1 MTDPRNP
8 GPRQTVDPA
17 HPDDARVMPQA
28 PYTDPAY
35 RDPAADPR
43 IANQTIVQPSRGYG
57 GIVAA
62 GIIAALLVV
71 AVIAFSTQP
80 GTDPGTT
87 AVIPQPGTEESAPA
101 PAPEAAPAQPSA
113 PALEEQPA
121 APQTDAPPANQ

>member
-8 GPRQTVDPA
+8 DPRQTIDPG
-17 HPDDARVMPQA
+17 HPDGSRVMPQA
-28 PYTDPAY
+28 PYTDPTY
-35 RDPAADPR
+35 HDPAADPR
-43 IANQTIVQPSRGYG
+43 IANQTVVHSGRGYG
-57 GIVAA
+57 GIIAA

-87 AVIPQPGTEESAPA
+87 AVIPQPGVEENGQA

-113 PALEEQPA
+113 PGIEEQPA